1 MDNDAAREYGEGETM
16 QEAWRKHFTEAKH
29 KDGVGGSAGKSI
41 AHCTHLSL
49 IAFSS
54 LSVAD
59 SATDRALWEPFDS
72 EMDCDVAS
80 WCIKEGVSEGAVNRL
95 LNTSGKT
102 YLPCQVALCQNT
114 LDKVLMTYGGKNML
128 GKRLNCH
135 SVHVMVDDYYTRH
148 VNIDQPKKWHFWPKE
163 PSAWSLF
170 PAFHTGFGA

>member
-1 MDNDAAREYGEGETM
+1 MGTVMSRLYESCPVAA
-16 QEAWRKHFTEAKH
+16 
-29 KDGVGGSAGKSI
+29 V
-41 AHCTHLSL
+41 LSL
-49 IAFSS
+49 
-54 LSVAD
+54 L
-59 SATDRALWEPFDS
+59 RAVYTMRAMHS
-72 EMDCDVAS
+72 IHC
-80 WCIKEGVSEGAVNRL
+80 
-95 LNTSGKT
+95 TSGKT

-114 LDKVLMTYGGKNML
+114 LDKALMTYGGKNML

>member
-1 MDNDAAREYGEGETM
+1 M
-16 QEAWRKHFTEAKH
+16 
-29 KDGVGGSAGKSI
+29 I
-41 AHCTHLSL
+41 CTNTQHMLYEEL
-49 IAFSS
+49 HYHIE
-54 LSVAD
+54 
-59 SATDRALWEPFDS
+59 EP
-72 EMDCDVAS
+72 
-80 WCIKEGVSEGAVNRL
+80 
-95 LNTSGKT
+95 SGKT